1 MNAVHSGFTVSP
13 WVRILAGLLTLLFV
27 WIVASD
33 PAGFWSEAPL
43 ASLFLPMVL
52 AAFGFVA
59 IAGCEPPMLVC
70 DAVSLVRWLVGR
82 HPERAT
88 REQCA
93 ALRRLGQ
100 PAGIFTSAGDA
111 ARRILLAEG
120 RLPPTLVQ
128 QRDLARHRPTRAL
141 MTRASAQRFLAER
154 ADEAAADE
162 IEAWWADW
170 CDAGVEIAW
179 PQALTSAQRAAFDAA
194 SAALFRAGVPYPLPA
209 RIDATEVAAET
220 ARMQLGLELPR
231 TLADIQ
237 REFFAHGLTRR
248 LLTDEELRAALPVVV
263 DAWRCD
269 PDIDWSVSLH
279 YAIARDRPAALTE
292 PWTARA
298 FVAEFE
304 AYLRSGG
311 GSDD

>member
-1 MNAVHSGFTVSP
+1 MNAVHTGFAVSP
-13 WVRILAGLLTLLFV
+13 WVRILAGLLSLLFAWV
-27 WIVASD
+27 VASD
-33 PAGFWSEAPL
+33 AATFWADAPL
-43 ASLFLPMVL
+43 ASLFVPVLL

-59 IAGCEPPMLVC
+59 IAGREPPVLVC
-70 DAVSLVRWLVGR
+70 DPVSLVRWLAGR

-111 ARRILLAEG
+111 QRRILLAEG
-120 RLPPTLVQ
+120 RLPPTLAQ
-128 QRDLARHRPTRAL
+128 QRDIARHRPTQPL

-154 ADEAAADE
+154 AADATE
-162 IEAWWADW
+162 LELEAWWIGW
-170 CDAGVEIAW
+170 CDAGVEIAL
-179 PQALTSAQRAAFDAA
+179 PHALTPAERAAFDAA
-194 SAALFRAGVPYPLPA
+194 SAALFRAGVPYPLPE
-209 RIDATEVAAET
+209 RIDAGEVAAET

-237 REFFAHGLTRR
+237 REFLAHGLTRR
-248 LLTDEELRAALPVVV
+248 PLTDEELRAALPVVV
-263 DAWRCD
+263 DAWRRD

-311 GSDD
+311 GPDS